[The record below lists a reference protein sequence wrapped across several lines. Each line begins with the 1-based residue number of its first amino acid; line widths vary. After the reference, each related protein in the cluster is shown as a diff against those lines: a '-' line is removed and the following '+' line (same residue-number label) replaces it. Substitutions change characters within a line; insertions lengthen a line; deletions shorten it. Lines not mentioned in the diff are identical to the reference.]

1 MIKLIALYKQPADVE
16 SFEQHYTHVHLKLIE
31 KIPGIRKTE
40 WTRIT
45 ASPGGPA
52 PYYMMF
58 EMYFDNMDAY
68 KAAMRSDEN
77 KAAGADLMSFAKDIV
92 TLMVAESYEDE
103 VRPMGNG
110 SQS

>member
-1 MIKLIALYKQPADVE
+1 MIKLIALYKKPADIE
-16 SFEQHYTHVHLKLIE
+16 RFEQHYANVHIPLIE

-45 ASPGGPA
+45 ASPTGEA

-58 EMYFDNMDAY
+58 EMYFDDMEAY
-68 KAAMRSDEN
+68 EVAMRSAEN
-77 KAAGADLMSFAKDIV
+77 KAAGKDLMSFARDLV

-103 VRPMGNG
+103 VRK
-110 SQS
+110 

>member
-1 MIKLIALYKQPADVE
+1 MIKLIALYKHPTDVE
-16 SFEQHYTHVHLKLIE
+16 AFEYHYANIHLKLVE
-31 KIPGIRKTE
+31 KIPGLRKTE

-45 ASPGGPA
+45 ASPGGAA

-68 KAAMRSDEN
+68 KAAMRSEEN
-77 KAAGADLMSFAKDIV
+77 KIAGADLMSFAKDLV

-103 VRPMGNG
+103 IRPMTNAR
-110 SQS
+110 